1 MGFGILLLGYLF
13 TTDVEVAVNTE
24 HQIGFDVLPDLIGFI
39 IMFYALTMLK
49 NSYSAFS
56 ASRKA
61 IYPLFVT
68 SSAILVCQAI
78 SFFKVAPAL
87 ISNILSVVIAVQRVL
102 LIVFHVLLFKAA
114 KQLANEIDL
123 PELGRKL
130 GRSLV
135 FSSVFYSVHLILIL
149 LFPFASKMGAFS
161 PFFNLAYYL
170 SLLLQY
176 FVLFYNI
183 ISLYKCYMFIGYEGE
198 DTSTNVKHPIQRL
211 IDTLKK

>member
-1 MGFGILLLGYLF
+1 
-13 TTDVEVAVNTE
+13 
-24 HQIGFDVLPDLIGFI
+24 
-39 IMFYALTMLK
+39 MLK
-49 NSYSAFS
+49 NSYSAFG

-61 IYPLFVT
+61 IYPLFLT

-87 ISNILSVVIAVQRVL
+87 ISDILSVVIAVQRVL

-123 PELGRKL
+123 PALGKIL

-135 FSSVFYSVHLILIL
+135 FSAVFYSVHLILIL